1 MTLSFA
7 PGAIIANLRIERQ
20 LGAGG
25 FGEVWLAE
33 HLDLGYRVAVKI
45 PLLSEYVRLL
55 RLEGRLQ
62 HQLDHEN
69 IVHVIDLNTT
79 HDPPYCVTEFVDGEN
94 LRQRLDREGRLP
106 MAQVRAM
113 SRAMLMGLRE
123 AHRVGIVHRD
133 LKPENILLGN
143 DGSVKIADFGLGS
156 VVNEI
161 TQSIVRSSRASSIAA
176 APGASPDPVSDNYS
190 PADSIARSE
199 SLGPVSLT
207 ARIVGTYDYMS
218 PEQRAGEEVDAR
230 SDIYSLGVMLV
241 EMLTGQRPFGDVSAR
256 LRRHEVPSDTAEALL
271 VALDDK
277 DYRHADAD
285 AFMRALRIELP
296 SATGSVAG
304 TIPGQIESFLTG
316 LEDRLAYIEGG
327 AFTMGSDHGPDNERP
342 AHRCLVSPFCLAR
355 HAVTASEFV
364 LFLNDIGGNK
374 TRLFR
379 PGRASTIE
387 LVGAVYRPAPGCQNH
402 PANCVSYAGASMFC
416 DWVTRRL
423 GQEYRLP
430 TEAEWEFV
438 ASGGGLRFVYP
449 WGNEPP
455 TPERARFAR
464 QMTTPEEALA
474 PVDAYGGG
482 PLGHHQMA
490 GNVAEW
496 CRDPYLG
503 NYRHAAI
510 DPPDGSAAGGRL
522 YVARGGC
529 WSGASDDLRNTRRR
543 VHIGQTFSPAIGFR
557 IARSIAGRARQ

>member
-1 MTLSFA
+1 MTTSFA

-94 LRQRLDREGRLP
+94 LRQRLDRDGRLP
-106 MAQVRAM
+106 MAQIRSM
-113 SRAMLMGLRE
+113 GRAMLLGLRE
-123 AHRVGIVHRD
+123 AHRLGIVHRD

-161 TQSIVRSSRASSIAA
+161 TQSIVRSSRASSAPS
-176 APGASPDPVSDNYS
+176 APGTSPVAPSENPSAV
-190 PADSIARSE
+190 DSIARSE
-199 SLGPVSLT
+199 SLGAVSLT

-241 EMLTGQRPFGDVSAR
+241 EMLTGQRPFGDVGAR
-256 LRRHEVPSDTAEALL
+256 LRRHEVPPEIAEALL

-296 SATGSVAG
+296 TATGLVAG
-304 TIPGQIESFLTG
+304 TITGQIEAFLAG
-316 LEDRLAYIEGG
+316 LEDRLVYIEGG
-327 AFTMGSDHGPDNERP
+327 AFTMGSDDGPDNERP
-342 AHRCLVSPFCLAR
+342 SHACHVSPYCLAR
-355 HAVTASEFV
+355 YAVTAAEFV

-374 TRLFR
+374 ARLFR

-387 LVGAVYRPAPGCQNH
+387 MVGTVYQPAPGCQNH
-402 PANCVSYAGASMFC
+402 PANCVSYAGAAMFC
-416 DWVTRRL
+416 DWIRRRL
-423 GQEYRLP
+423 GGDYRLP
-430 TEAEWEFV
+430 TEAEWEF
-438 ASGGGLRFVYP
+438 AAAGGRSRLVYP
-449 WGNEPP
+449 WGSDSP
-455 TPERARFAR
+455 TPECARFAR
-464 QMTTPEEALA
+464 QMTIPEEALA
-474 PVDAYGGG
+474 AVDSYAAG
-482 PLGHHQMA
+482 PHGQHQLA

-496 CRDPYLG
+496 CRDPYVG
-503 NYRHAAI
+503 NYRHAASL
-510 DPPDGSAAGGRL
+510 PQDGAGAGGRL

-529 WSGASDDLRNTRRR
+529 WSGAADDLRNTRRR

-557 IARSIAGRARQ
+557 IARSVAQGAGQ